1 MSSRPT
7 KALLTDLPLSQRDN
21 RDEFNLSLSQGDNNR
36 DEFKTYKAPLTDL
49 SLSQETTEM
58 SSTCSCLRE
67 TTTEMSSRP
76 TKALLTDLQTT
87 EMISTC
93 PCSRETT
100 TEMS

>member
-49 SLSQETTEM
+49 PLSQ
-58 SSTCSCLRE
+58 E
-67 TTTEMSSRP
+67 TTTEMSPRP
-76 TKALLTDLQTT
+76 TKAPLTDLPLSQ
-87 EMISTC
+87 
-93 PCSRETT
+93 
-100 TEMS
+100 